1 MTRGTTVT
9 FNFVDRSTSKWP
21 CTTRSVKQAKQGGD
35 IGHASVLK
43 GVASCITICYMGL
56 RTFRKWGLPF
66 PPLHIETV
74 LTPLFAFVSL
84 EMRKRA
90 GACQFSKWRRNAYT
104 NIFELTKPP
113 TESNIQRGTLKRGK
127 EIYRIH
133 PSKGNFLFRCGIYR
147 IKCFRKKNS
156 HSDNRK
162 EEIFTL
168 FLAPQ
173 FQCFLRYTRCI
184 NLYSLTP
191 SKGDFPG
198 NSGVTLNLSRIVFP
212 FKKLI
217 HRIYQEYNLV
227 PLQLNFHKKKL
238 CDFPILSVS
247 IINCIKENPK
257 YSR

>member
-147 IKCFRKKNS
+147 IKCFRKENS
-156 HSDNRK
+156 HSDNRE

-173 FQCFLRYTRCI
+173 FQCFLLYTRCI
-184 NLYSLTP
+184 NLCSLTP

-198 NSGVTLNLSRIVFP
+198 NSDVTLNLSRIVFP

-217 HRIYQEYNLV
+217 HRIYQ
-227 PLQLNFHKKKL
+227 
-238 CDFPILSVS
+238 DFPILSVP

-257 YSR
+257 YSK